1 MLLSMRLSYLLRHA
15 FSVFKGKKTCWM
27 RGQFAHLWRAAVIR
41 IWSSFGLHP
50 SLEWWIEAG
59 GCVNYCRVLR
69 RDCPLSVLEWSILGS
84 EFHDGP
90 RALSKQEEPAS
101 DFVSS
106 SQWDNPESVV
116 RLGTLSTALGVCWG
130 LHSDCSRSHVS
141 PLLDKHSWLSFS
153 CQNRCQTWFVELT

>member
-1 MLLSMRLSYLLRHA
+1 M
-15 FSVFKGKKTCWM
+15 
-27 RGQFAHLWRAAVIR
+27 
-41 IWSSFGLHP
+41 
-50 SLEWWIEAG
+50 
-59 GCVNYCRVLR
+59 LR

-116 RLGTLSTALGVCWG
+116 RLGTVCQRNTLST
-130 LHSDCSRSHVS
+130 
-141 PLLDKHSWLSFS
+141 LSTQS
-153 CQNRCQTWFVELT
+153 YSK